1 MLRICCKA
9 TLPMLY
15 KAHEPA
21 TKTGI
26 KTINS
31 LISIFTDPLL
41 CRKLDCQEVYIY
53 GTSLILYCTNSV
65 DK

>member
-1 MLRICCKA
+1 MLRICCNA

-31 LISIFTDPLL
+31 LISILTDPLL
-41 CRKLDCQEVYIY
+41 CRKLDYQEVYMHFA
-53 GTSLILYCTNSV
+53 SLILYCTNSIG
-65 DK
+65 